1 MLTHFGPVP
10 ATDLDW
16 TAMGALIGI
25 GVVAAEVG
33 LATFHRRDLI
43 ASWEPEKRA
52 SGGFSTKATP
62 RPASES
68 SKVRDGDDGQLK
80 EPMPDARHV
89 VGGDRFWLC
98 HTPVF

>member
-1 MLTHFGPVP
+1 MEKLPCR
-10 ATDLDW
+10 LRLLRQRSSDW

-52 SGGFSTKATP
+52 RQAARTWGLQHEGNAAPGQRVVKGAGRRR
-62 RPASES
+62 RPAQ
-68 SKVRDGDDGQLK
+68 GA
-80 EPMPDARHV
+80 DAGR
-89 VGGDRFWLC
+89 RSC
-98 HTPVF
+98 Q